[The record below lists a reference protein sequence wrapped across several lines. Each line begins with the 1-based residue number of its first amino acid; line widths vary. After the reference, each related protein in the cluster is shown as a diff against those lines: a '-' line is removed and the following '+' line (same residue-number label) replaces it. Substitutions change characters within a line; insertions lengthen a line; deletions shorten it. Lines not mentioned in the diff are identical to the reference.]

1 MQLIS
6 KYKWEIVTSI
16 LLALSYFVLRLLLL
30 GRLPIFTD
38 EAIYLRWAQI
48 ALHDSS
54 WRFISLTDG
63 KQPMF
68 VWVAMILIK
77 FIHDPLIAGRLVSVG
92 AGFLTM
98 LGLVTLTYELFK
110 SKKTAFLVAVLYIV
124 YPFAQVLDRMAL
136 YDSMVATFYVWAL
149 YVSVLLVRRARLDIA
164 YTLGF
169 IIGAGMLTKSSNVF
183 SIYLMPFLLILFSFK
198 QKFVKKRLII
208 FILLAGFA
216 AAISYGLYSVLR
228 LSPLYS
234 MINVKNATFVYPIS
248 QWLHHPFVYFFSNL
262 NGLTSWLL
270 QYLTPSYLILILV
283 AILFINK
290 FLKEKV
296 LLLLYFALPF
306 MALALFG
313 KLIYPRH
320 MFLMS
325 VMLLPLVAWS
335 LNFLFE
341 EAERFFAK
349 NKIYVKATQVILL
362 LIVIAYPLFIS
373 VIFAVNPSK
382 APIADADHG
391 QYVNGW
397 AAGWGVKESVAFFQK
412 QAETQKI
419 FVATEGTFGLMPES
433 LELYM
438 ISNKNI
444 TIKGY
449 WPVDIFPKETLQYA
463 EKMPSYFVF
472 YQPQHVVLP
481 IDFPL
486 KLMFEVRQGDT
497 NNFYR
502 VYQIIPSK

>member
-1 MQLIS
+1 M
-6 KYKWEIVTSI
+6 
-16 LLALSYFVLRLLLL
+16 
-30 GRLPIFTD
+30 
-38 EAIYLRWAQI
+38 
-48 ALHDSS
+48 
-54 WRFISLTDG
+54 
-63 KQPMF
+63 
-68 VWVAMILIK
+68 
-77 FIHDPLIAGRLVSVG
+77 PL
-92 AGFLTM
+92 
-98 LGLVTLTYELFK
+98 
-110 SKKTAFLVAVLYIV
+110 
-124 YPFAQVLDRMAL
+124 
-136 YDSMVATFYVWAL
+136 
-149 YVSVLLVRRARLDIA
+149 
-164 YTLGF
+164 
-169 IIGAGMLTKSSNVF
+169 
-183 SIYLMPFLLILFSFK
+183 LLILFSFK
-198 QKFVKKRLII
+198 QKFVKKRLIT

-216 AAISYGLYSVLR
+216 AAISYGLYSILR

-234 MINVKNATFVYPIS
+234 MINIKNATFVYPIS
-248 QWLHHPFVYFFSNL
+248 EWIHHPFVYFFSNL

-362 LIVIAYPLFIS
+362 LVVIAYPLFIS

-397 AAGWGVKESVAFFQK
+397 AAGWGVKESVTFFEN
-412 QAETQKI
+412 QAKDKKI
-419 FVATEGTFGLMPES
+419 FVATAGTFGLMPES
-433 LELYM
+433 MELYM

-444 TIKGY
+444 LPFRNFLLISMVLISFLFKVLRQCG
-449 WPVDIFPKETLQYA
+449 QYV
-463 EKMPSYFVF
+463 KSILNRNYVF
-472 YQPQHVVLP
+472 Q
-481 IDFPL
+481 
-486 KLMFEVRQGDT
+486 
-497 NNFYR
+497 NYR
-502 VYQIIPSK
+502 